1 MVEFS
6 DDGKKVLLEF
16 PGVAIVEFT
25 IEGVRQ
31 LKETLG
37 EMLGDK

>member
-25 IEGVRQ
+25 IDGAKQ
-31 LKETLG
+31 LRKTLG
-37 EMLGDK
+37 EMLGEK